1 MSHLKKFLSRKL
13 FVAVLM
19 PILAALNYYLPHPI
33 APDILKYLIGL
44 LAIYLFGQAAQD
56 TIEAGKTG

>member
-1 MSHLKKFLSRKL
+1 MSYFKKFLSRKL
-13 FVAVLM
+13 LIVVLT
-19 PILAALNYYLPHPI
+19 PILAAINSNLPHPI

-56 TIEAGKTG
+56 TIEAGKTR